1 MEQEQKLIGP
11 DRQPDH
17 YWNSSTYANGWNLP
31 RLQPLRPCHLPV
43 HEAGTLV
50 PASWQKQIG
59 GTNPSSKGN
68 NTEAGHEPYDPAP
81 NLNSTAT
88 SFERSTMHLLMT
100 KNHLDD
106 LMIITICSA
115 IACACAL
122 VCVYRCRSRQLFKLL
137 AHQVEDRQGRFTE
150 SIKLSRKIR
159 RVRTAFAG
167 VPGGIAGGLCAY
179 LCASLYYSAADQPH
193 QTSTQLLAKAGWAVM
208 AALALVVVARIIVY
222 FAEYSDYNTLV
233 AIAIWAGVIA
243 ATLIIGGILVFGLI
257 QVFIYVSLPIIV
269 IGVMALLGLLH
280 LFVAITQARAD
291 AASARERTKG
301 KASSLSSY
309 HAEIRRREWMERQR
323 IEWEEN
329 IRQDVRERR
338 LRSPEY

>member
-1 MEQEQKLIGP
+1 
-11 DRQPDH
+11 
-17 YWNSSTYANGWNLP
+17 
-31 RLQPLRPCHLPV
+31 
-43 HEAGTLV
+43 
-50 PASWQKQIG
+50 
-59 GTNPSSKGN
+59 
-68 NTEAGHEPYDPAP
+68 
-81 NLNSTAT
+81 
-88 SFERSTMHLLMT
+88 
-100 KNHLDD
+100 
-106 LMIITICSA
+106 
-115 IACACAL
+115 
-122 VCVYRCRSRQLFKLL
+122 
-137 AHQVEDRQGRFTE
+137 
-150 SIKLSRKIR
+150 
-159 RVRTAFAG
+159 
-167 VPGGIAGGLCAY
+167 
-179 LCASLYYSAADQPH
+179 
-193 QTSTQLLAKAGWAVM
+193 
-208 AALALVVVARIIVY
+208 
-222 FAEYSDYNTLV
+222 
-233 AIAIWAGVIA
+233 VIA